1 MAGVLGIEPSSGVLE
16 TLILPM
22 NYTPM
27 TLFIILYIYYK
38 LQVKIKTFLNMIKE
52 ALIDLFNPL

>member
-22 NYTPM
+22 NYTPI
-27 TLFIILYIYYK
+27 TLFIILYMYYK
-38 LQVKIKTFLNMIKE
+38 KQELIILFLKKLENEK
-52 ALIDLFNPL
+52 